1 MGGCATVGCIE
12 IKDAVFIGVHVTILK
27 DVRIGSN
34 SIVAEAPL
42 WWKIF
47 LRTVLSVENLLK

>member
-1 MGGCATVGCIE
+1 MDDVFVGSN
-12 IKDAVFIGVHVTILK
+12 VTILN